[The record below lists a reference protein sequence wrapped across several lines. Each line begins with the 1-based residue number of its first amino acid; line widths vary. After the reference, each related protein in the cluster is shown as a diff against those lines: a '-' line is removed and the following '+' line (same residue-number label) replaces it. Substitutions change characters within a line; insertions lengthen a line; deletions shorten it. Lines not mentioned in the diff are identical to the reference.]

1 MTKPCKLNPICTA
14 EECVAKDRLK
24 TREINILTREN
35 RALALRLN
43 KIRIQMD
50 DWWNLLRTN
59 PTLIGN
65 AKLAVIQRILEEDTP

>member
-1 MTKPCKLNPICTA
+1 MTKPCKLSPICTA

-24 TREINILTREN
+24 TREINILTPEN

-50 DWWNLLRTN
+50 DWWHLLHTN
-59 PTLIGN
+59 PTLNGN
-65 AKLAVIQRILEEDTP
+65 AKLEIIQRILDEDTP